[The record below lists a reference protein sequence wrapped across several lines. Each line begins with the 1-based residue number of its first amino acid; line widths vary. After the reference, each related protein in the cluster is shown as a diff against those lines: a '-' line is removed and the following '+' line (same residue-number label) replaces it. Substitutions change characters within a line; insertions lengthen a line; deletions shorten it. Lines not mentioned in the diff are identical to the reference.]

1 LFFCVVRAWRR
12 LRLLFF
18 ELRAYGSPASRHP
31 IFGFFVLRAH
41 GSPAIMAPYFCC
53 ARGAEAEVAFLCCA
67 HMGVPRSW
75 HPIFVARAAPRRRL
89 LFCVARTW
97 ESRDHGTLYF
107 CCARAV
113 EVEVKETRSGHVKKV
128 AIWVVLRSSL
138 NAFYTIRGGFKKS
151 NFGNLT
157 QSGRTRQPD

>member
-53 ARGAEAEVAFLCCA
+53 ARGAEAEVAFLRCA

-75 HPIFVARAAPRRRL
+75 HPIFLLRARGGGGGKRNAFRSREKSCHMGCFTQLTKRVLYYKRRFQKIKFWKSDSERQNAPARLANMVKGRRAA
-89 LFCVARTW
+89 
-97 ESRDHGTLYF
+97 
-107 CCARAV
+107 
-113 EVEVKETRSGHVKKV
+113 
-128 AIWVVLRSSL
+128 
-138 NAFYTIRGGFKKS
+138 TIYQVRE
-151 NFGNLT
+151 
-157 QSGRTRQPD
+157 